1 MGNILEIDSVIKSFG
16 VTQILTDIYIR
27 LQTGDILGIF
37 GRNGTGKSTLL
48 KIIFGT
54 EEAERKFIRLD
65 GKVRAQPYKCIDE
78 ICFLPQHGFVPGQL
92 LLHQAVKLF
101 LHKTCVESFFD
112 DKFLR
117 SFKNCK
123 VSELSG
129 GELRYF
135 EIKLILNSRAKF
147 VLLDEPFTGISPLLI
162 EELSKLIKESSR
174 SKGIILTD
182 HDYNNVLV
190 TANRY
195 CVLYDGGL
203 KYFKNKIDLVKWG
216 YINESKTLTGA
227 SKPAA
232 GGPLSVI
239 GERTV

>member
-1 MGNILEIDSVIKSFG
+1 MGNILEIDSIIKSFG
-16 VTQILTDIYIR
+16 VNQILTDVFIK

-48 KIIFGT
+48 RIIFGT
-54 EEAERKFIRLD
+54 QKTERKFIRLD
-65 GKVRAQPYKCIDE
+65 GKVLTQPYKYTDE
-78 ICFLPQHGFVPGQL
+78 ICFLPQHDFVPRHL

-101 LHKTCVESFFD
+101 LHRTYVESFFD

-117 SFKNCK
+117 NFTNNK

-135 EIKLILNSRAKF
+135 EIKLILNSLAKF
-147 VLLDEPFTGISPLLI
+147 VLLDEPFTGISPILI
-162 EELSKLIKESSR
+162 EELSKLIKESSK

-182 HDYNNVLV
+182 HDYNNVLY

-195 CVLYDGGL
+195 CVLYDGGI
-203 KYFKNKIDLVKWG
+203 KYFENKIDLVKWG
-216 YINESKTLTGA
+216 YINE
-227 SKPAA
+227 
-232 GGPLSVI
+232 
-239 GERTV
+239 